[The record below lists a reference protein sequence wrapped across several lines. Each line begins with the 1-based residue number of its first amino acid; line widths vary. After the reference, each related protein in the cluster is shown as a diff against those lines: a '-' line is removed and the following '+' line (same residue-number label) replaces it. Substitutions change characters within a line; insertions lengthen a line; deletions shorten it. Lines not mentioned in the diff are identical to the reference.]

1 MVRWNNF
8 TPSDIEY
15 DFASDKLAAHN
26 ITFDEAVERFFSDFQ
41 IRTNKRYKDRY
52 QLIGA
57 TFGGRK
63 LKIIFQLKPGK
74 WSEKSPVAAM
84 KQRKKKNGR
93 RLSEEEIDNI
103 VESQADDDSAWEQPI
118 EVHRAKTHTFNNPG
132 RVGGARCFP
141 GKTAQEKSI
150 EAWLTRVIK
159 ERVEME
165 EVAFTEAKREMF
177 LRRGA

>member
-26 ITFDEAVERFFSDFQ
+26 ITFDEAVECFFSDFQ

-57 TFGGRK
+57 TLGGRK

-74 WSEKSPVAAM
+74 VVRIITRW
-84 KQRKKKNGR
+84 
-93 RLSEEEIDNI
+93 RL
-103 VESQADDDSAWEQPI
+103 
-118 EVHRAKTHTFNNPG
+118 
-132 RVGGARCFP
+132 
-141 GKTAQEKSI
+141 
-150 EAWLTRVIK
+150 
-159 ERVEME
+159 
-165 EVAFTEAKREMF
+165 
-177 LRRGA
+177 